1 MFWALPD
8 MVSDCVVAPHRAPQG
23 GSRLGS
29 DDGDV
34 GRGRL
39 TVVSHERPAGS
50 LSHTLYT
57 RNNNNSPC
65 VLRTLSRLSF
75 AKHSLAA
82 RTPARAHIQVSPR
95 ACALHAPR
103 PSAGRTAHLVPVTS
117 FAKHSLAARTPARAH
132 IQALGFLARP
142 PLAQIFCGPAL
153 SRPCDSWLVCVCPG
167 IFPYVHV
174 KDVTPYSTSFS
185 EGAVP

>member
-1 MFWALPD
+1 
-8 MVSDCVVAPHRAPQG
+8 MVSAVSRCRPTRSGRVATRPG
-23 GSRLGS
+23 GRRR
-29 DDGDV
+29 
-34 GRGRL
+34 RGRPVPRGKQPL
-39 TVVSHERPAGS
+39 QQPAGL
-50 LSHTLYT
+50 LSSFTPTHT

-103 PSAGRTAHLVPVTS
+103 PSAGRTAHLVPVTH

-142 PLAQIFCGPAL
+142 PLAPIFCGPAL
-153 SRPCDSWLVCVCPG
+153 SRPCGSWLVCVCPG
-167 IFPYVHV
+167 IFPYVH
-174 KDVTPYSTSFS
+174 
-185 EGAVP
+185 ANLI

>member
-8 MVSDCVVAPHRAPQG
+8 MVSAVSRCRPTRSGRVATRPGGRRRQG
-23 GSRLGS
+23 AAH
-29 DDGDV
+29 
-34 GRGRL
+34 GR
-39 TVVSHERPAGS
+39 VPHERPAGS

-103 PSAGRTAHLVPVTS
+103 PSAGRTAHLVPVTH

-142 PLAQIFCGPAL
+142 PLAQHFL
-153 SRPCDSWLVCVCPG
+153 WTRPVPPLWLVARVCVRG
-167 IFPYVHV
+167 SS
-174 KDVTPYSTSFS
+174 STCMLKT
-185 EGAVP
+185 